1 MNLFREKLFI
11 FIGVVGV
18 SLSGIFAKLYDA
30 PSIYVVM
37 MRLVFTVILL
47 SFSYIK
53 ALKAEYKSFDRRTLI
68 YSIIAGVMLA
78 TNFFTFFESVRLA
91 SVASGTLLINTSV
104 FFVPF
109 IMYVVFGER
118 ISKKA
123 ILGIVITFVGSAIV
137 AMGDSKGGSN
147 VLLGD
152 ALAIVGAL
160 AEAVYMIM
168 GMLCRRK
175 LSTTAYTG
183 TIYTFAALT
192 AFVLVLVQGIPL
204 TGYTTIDYGSALGM
218 AVFCNL
224 MGHSIFSRE
233 LKYISPSFVSI
244 SKLAE
249 PVFAAII
256 AVFAFREMPTAYT
269 VIGGAII
276 IAGVVWSI
284 KYQN

>member
-192 AFVLVLVQGIPL
+192 AFILVLVQGIPL

-224 MGHSIFSRE
+224 MGHSIFSRG